1 MPSKKNKSYSNT
13 RALSLPST
21 AQKFRYVSRNARA
34 LSLPT
39 TAKKSRRK
47 SQQKYADFLGPSD
60 PFVDPLGPPLPLTPV
75 EPSPVLPV
83 QNIKQFV
90 DLFSPFRP
98 LMIPLSGVEKMVM
111 LTRDEQKI
119 FLIGEKH
126 QFNFCKEKGYTPL
139 AQIIEEYLKS
149 RTEDE
154 PVDFMLEMNASDGKV
169 DDDMLE
175 KSRQAVTAY
184 KNPFNKRVGPRFSM
198 LTLNRVIV
206 DHLLP
211 PNTGNPNSR
220 VHWLDPLTG
229 ESTKVCKANS
239 FEAALLGCL
248 DVHEYTIEARFEV
261 DQYLIENVDFTP
273 KWSIQGLPE
282 SLTQPTQKLS
292 GEFKK
297 KRLTKLQQDSF
308 FKSTEED
315 KINFVKACYEALRD
329 SGFYKKCYE
338 NPQQVPWEI
347 YKNVV
352 VEFIRNEN
360 DIQLFYFRVQ
370 RFCMDIYTC
379 CRIMKTD
386 KESRWYKN
394 IVIYAGLWHVRNYIN
409 ILTALGYTRHELP
422 EPIQFNPYCK

>member
-1 MPSKKNKSYSNT
+1 MPT
-13 RALSLPST
+13 T
-21 AQKFRYVSRNARA
+21 AQNFRDVSRNARA
-34 LSLPT
+34 LSLPL

-83 QNIKQFV
+83 QDIKHVV
-90 DLFSPFRP
+90 DIFSPFRP
-98 LMIPLSGVEKMVM
+98 LMIPLSGVEKMAM
-111 LTRDEQKI
+111 LTRGEQKI
-119 FLIGEKH
+119 LLIGEKH
-126 QFNFCKEKGYTPL
+126 QFNFCKEKGYTTL
-139 AQIIEEYLKS
+139 AQIIEEYLQN

-154 PVDFMLEMNASDGKV
+154 PVDFMLEMTYGTV
-169 DDDMLE
+169 DDRSLDE
-175 KSRQAVTAY
+175 ARTAVKAD
-184 KNPFNKRVGPRFSM
+184 KNPFNKRVGPRVTIIELIRFIIM
-198 LTLNRVIV
+198 
-206 DHLLP
+206 HLLP

-239 FEAALLGCL
+239 FEAALFGCL
-248 DVHEYTIEARFEV
+248 NMHEYTIEARFEV

-308 FKSTEED
+308 LKSTEED

-352 VEFIRNEN
+352 VKFIRKEN
-360 DIQLFYFRVQ
+360 DIQSFYARVQ

-394 IVIYAGLWHVRNYIN
+394 IVIYAGGWHVSNYID
-409 ILTALGYTRHELP
+409 ILTKLGYKRHELP
-422 EPIQFNPYCK
+422 EPIQFNPDCK